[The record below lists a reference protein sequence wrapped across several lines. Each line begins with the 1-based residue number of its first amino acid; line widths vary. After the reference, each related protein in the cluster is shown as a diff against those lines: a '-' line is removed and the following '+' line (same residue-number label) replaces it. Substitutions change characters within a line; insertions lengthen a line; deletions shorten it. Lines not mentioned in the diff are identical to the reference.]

1 MADSRD
7 QMEVDSE
14 DHTPPTSAESSG
26 KRKSLRQFNH
36 F

>member
-14 DHTPPTSAESSG
+14 DHTPPTSAESLG
-26 KRKSLRQFNH
+26 KRKGINYFNH
-36 F
+36 